1 MFTHVMVGANDIAA
15 AEAFYTP
22 VLGALGIPGGRK
34 GDSCYYGTL
43 GEGAFGV
50 GKPRDGEAATR
61 ANGGTIGFEAETRAQ
76 VDAFHA
82 AGCANGGSC
91 EGPPGERAGAL
102 GSPYGAYLRDPE
114 GNKICA
120 FTTAK

>member
-1 MFTHVMVGANDIAA
+1 MFTHVMVGANDIEA
-15 AEAFYTP
+15 AEKFYTAA
-22 VLGALGIPGGRK
+22 LGALGIQGGRQ
-34 GDSCYYGTL
+34 GDRCFYGAF
-43 GEGAFGV
+43 GSGAFGV
-50 GKPRDGEAATR
+50 GKPRDGEAASQ
-61 ANGGTIGFEAETRAQ
+61 ANGGTIGFAAKTRVE

-82 AGCANGGSC
+82 AG
-91 EGPPGERAGAL
+91 ERAGAP